1 MMYNFLKVVAMILVT
16 TDLLAQTV
24 PDESK
29 KEEAKRHFELGKT
42 YYKQS
47 EYNKA
52 VDEFQKAYSLYAH
65 SVILYNIAQAYEKEG
80 NIPMALRF
88 FREYLRA
95 EPNAEDKHTI
105 LTSIR
110 NLEKKLQTRGI
121 QQVGVYSTPSGAE
134 VAINGKVV
142 GKTPFT
148 IELKPGKYTVS
159 LTKKGFLPIDK
170 EFVVSP
176 DRSIELDFSL
186 NEMSVESPQPVYL
199 SPPAQEGKQEIKKEE
214 RGPVVKEEVAK
225 EERGEEK
232 GSGRLWTYIAGGAGG
247 LMIGSGVVFGIMANS
262 AESDLK
268 STKNISRTEKEVQD
282 LADSAQN
289 YAMIANIL
297 YGAGAVAITSA
308 TLLFFFSG
316 ERGSVQGKMHACG
329 VTPLENGYLFTYT
342 GNF

>member
-1 MMYNFLKVVAMILVT
+1 MYNFVKVVVMIFVST
-16 TDLLAQTV
+16 NLLAQTL

-29 KEEAKRHFELGKT
+29 KEEAKRHFDLGKV

-52 VDEFQKAYSLYAH
+52 IDEFQKAYSLYAH

-95 EPNAEDKHTI
+95 EPNAEDKHVI
-105 LTSIR
+105 LISIQ
-110 NLEKKLQTRGI
+110 NLEKKLQEKGI
-121 QQVGVYSTPSGAE
+121 QQVGVYSTPSEAE

-142 GKTPFT
+142 GKTPFA
-148 IELKPGKYTVS
+148 IELKPGKYTIS

-186 NEMSVESPQPVYL
+186 NEMNVESPKPVYVA
-199 SPPAQEGKQEIKKEE
+199 PPGQEGKQEIKKEE
-214 RGPVVKEEVAK
+214 AKPIIKEEIAK
-225 EERGEEK
+225 GERSEEK
-232 GSGRLWTYIAGGAGG
+232 GSGRLWTYIVGGTGG
-247 LMIGSGVVFGIMANS
+247 LMIGGGAVFGIMANS

-268 STKNISRTEKEVQD
+268 SNKNISRTQEQVQD
-282 LADSAQN
+282 LADNAQN
-289 YAMIANIL
+289 YAMVANIL
-297 YGAGAVAITSA
+297 YGAGAVAIICA
-308 TLLFFFSG
+308 TLLFFVEGKSM
-316 ERGSVQGKMHACG
+316 QGKAQAWG
-329 VTPLENGYLFTYT
+329 VTPFGNGYLLTYT